1 MSAYLPWQESL
12 VSSALGPRGWRR
24 GPVGWRSQRP
34 APTEEQKEKKID
46 IIICAALPNTQQFQC
61 SDRATRSTSVLVL
74 YHDWL
79 FVSSHLPARGSHW
92 GIDWVCLNIDPS
104 HQEESERYVQSAK
117 HTVSAHGCHS
127 QTFNSGNRFKEGCIE
142 HILHHLQM
150 SLST

>member
-1 MSAYLPWQESL
+1 MMNNTEWELNEDNVIL
-12 VSSALGPRGWRR
+12 TRGPRPNVCLPSLTGIAGFFCLRPKRMKKRTSGMKISKASTHWR
-24 GPVGWRSQRP
+24 
-34 APTEEQKEKKID
+34 AKKKNKID

-127 QTFNSGNRFKEGCIE
+127 Q
-142 HILHHLQM
+142 
-150 SLST
+150 